1 MRRLPA
7 AHPLLLR
14 HHPRVGHVVVALPG
28 RGASAARPARGEARK
43 LGALTSAPAP
53 PTLSAAGDSA
63 GPAAGGGVAATLAGD
78 VLFSE
83 QSANTSITFISG
95 ATLLEGTQSGAD
107 GGGSTRPARAQCARA
122 CSERLSCGC
131 RQGRAAIRASR
142 RAWCV
147 EAGGSR
153 RHAFCA
159 ATDAPP
165 PRRTGAS
172 GRRRRRGRR
181 RRAGAC
187 AAAALRC
194 GGIALT
200 RPCVSFRPPRAAQQL
215 RVTVSDPVTQGE
227 GVNAHVSYRV
237 STEARPAAAS
247 CFMQCGVMR

>member
-107 GGGSTRPARAQCARA
+107 GGGSTRPARPVRP
-122 CSERLSCGC
+122 RLL
-131 RQGRAAIRASR
+131 RAAVVRLQAGARGDTRVAPRMVR
-142 RAWCV
+142 R
-147 EAGGSR
+147 
-153 RHAFCA
+153 
-159 ATDAPP
+159 
-165 PRRTGAS
+165 S
-172 GRRRRRGRR
+172 GR
-181 RRAGAC
+181 
-187 AAAALRC
+187 
-194 GGIALT
+194 
-200 RPCVSFRPPRAAQQL
+200 
-215 RVTVSDPVTQGE
+215 VT
-227 GVNAHVSYRV
+227 
-237 STEARPAAAS
+237 AS
-247 CFMQCGVMR
+247 CVLRRD